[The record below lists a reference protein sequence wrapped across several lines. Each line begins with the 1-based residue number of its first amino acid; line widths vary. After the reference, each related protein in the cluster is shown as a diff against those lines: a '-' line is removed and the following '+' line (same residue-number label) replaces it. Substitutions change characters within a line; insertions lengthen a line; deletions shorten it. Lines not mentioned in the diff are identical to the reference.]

1 MIESDWLQLNTQH
14 PMAIDKLKQ
23 LEAPKVKLDAYEE
36 TMYEHPTFTKHLNDL
51 EISEHGTAVFECQ
64 VEPSKDPSM
73 RIGIIQSDI
82 ANPY

>member
-1 MIESDWLQLNTQH
+1 MT
-14 PMAIDKLKQ
+14 
-23 LEAPKVKLDAYEE
+23 
-36 TMYEHPTFTKHLNDL
+36 

-73 RIGIIQSDI
+73 KIGIIQSDI